1 MEYSVSF
8 TAGALMREASMRI
21 IEEARRGTDLSEV
34 DPDVLDVNSRR
45 GRNRKTMEI
54 TNRLKRAD
62 RSVWEDLPECT
73 VQEQHLALY
82 YCCLKTYRLLFD
94 FHMDVVLPKW
104 QSFDRELQPH
114 DARRFLER
122 RADQHPEI
130 DSWSASTWEKI
141 RQVMLKMLREA
152 RLLVNGKL
160 EAPHVSSAFW
170 KRFVE
175 IGDVWFLE
183 ASFMN
188 EETRRS
194 VVASVT
200 S

>member
-8 TAGALMREASMRI
+8 TAGALMREESAQIVR
-21 IEEARRGTDLSEV
+21 EVRRGTRLEEV

-45 GRNRKTMEI
+45 GRNRKTMEVI
-54 TNRLKRAD
+54 KRLQSAD
-62 RSVWEDLPECT
+62 RSVWEDFPELSHA
-73 VQEQHLALY
+73 EQQVTLY

-122 RADQHPEI
+122 RADDHPEI
-130 DSWSASTWEKI
+130 DRWGTSTWEKV

-152 RLLVNGKL
+152 GFLANAELT
-160 EAPHVSSAFW
+160 APQLPKAFW
-170 KRFVE
+170 ERFVRV
-175 IGDVWFLE
+175 GDVWFLE
-183 ASFMN
+183 AVFLN
-188 EETRRS
+188 ERDR
-194 VVASVT
+194 T
-200 S
+200 SIIDAIQS